1 MTSMQVPLQ
10 PTRLMTPIPIH
21 HSRATTQSL
30 IHLPHLFCLHLRRH
44 PLSLLLSL
52 APGLCVRSAARI
64 DIVQGIAP
72 LRRLETIDETC
83 PEGRVYCGLRGDGD
97 IMTCVRVR
105 TSTEH
110 SI

>member
-10 PTRLMTPIPIH
+10 LTRLTTPIPIH
-21 HSRATTQSL
+21 HPRTTTQSL
-30 IHLPHLFCLHLRRH
+30 IHLSHLFRH

-52 APGLCVRSAARI
+52 APRMCVRSAARI
-64 DIVQGIAP
+64 DIVQGITP

-105 TSTEH
+105 RSTEH